1 MLAMI
6 LVAAAWAAEP
16 DASRTVVFVC
26 EHGSAKSV
34 VAAAH
39 FNRLA
44 AERGLD
50 FRAVSRGTVPDPE
63 LSPAAIAGLKQD
75 GLVAGEPAPVKLRA
89 ADLEGAEKVI
99 AFNELPPEFSGAPVE
114 KWDVPPVST
123 EYPAARDAMVE
134 RIEEL
139 LEQLVPEGSRGP
151 AGERPPR

>member
-1 MLAMI
+1 MLAII
-6 LVAAAWAAEP
+6 LVAVTWAAEP
-16 DASRTVVFVC
+16 EPSRTVVFVC

-50 FRAVSRGTVPDPE
+50 LRAVSRGTVPDAE
-63 LSPAAIAGLKQD
+63 LAVAAIAGLRQD
-75 GLVAGEPAPVKLRA
+75 GLVPGEPAPVKLRA

-99 AFNELPPEFSGAPVE
+99 VFNELPPEYAGAPVE

-123 EYPAARDAMVE
+123 EYSAARDAMVE
-134 RIEEL
+134 RIEDL
-139 LEQLVPEGSRGP
+139 LEKLAPEGSRAPG
-151 AGERPPR
+151 GEGPPR